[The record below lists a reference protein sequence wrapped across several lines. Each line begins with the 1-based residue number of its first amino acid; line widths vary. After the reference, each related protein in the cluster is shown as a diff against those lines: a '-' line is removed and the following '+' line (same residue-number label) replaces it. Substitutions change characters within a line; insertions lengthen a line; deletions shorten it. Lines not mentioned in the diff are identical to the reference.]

1 MDMKTIIS
9 FVIILVLFVAPAFA
23 SGTPSDTNA
32 VKVISTKRYIF
43 YFKADK
49 RLIGGTVEVF
59 DMNQNLVG
67 TENILQAKTI
77 VDFFELSAGKYI
89 IKIKKGAE
97 EFVYPYVNQQ

>member
-1 MDMKTIIS
+1 MGMKTIIS

-49 RLIGGTVEVF
+49 RLIGGTVEV
-59 DMNQNLVG
+59 G